1 MGHFVDQQTMDYYR
15 SRERRERIAAKES
28 TSLAVRRAHQELA
41 LRYAAMLRR
50 KEPERRIFW
59 LK

>member
-1 MGHFVDQQTMDYYR
+1 MDYYR
-15 SRERRERIAAKES
+15 SRERREQIAAKES
-28 TSLAVRRAHQELA
+28 TSLAVRRAHQEMA

-50 KEPERRIFW
+50 EEPERRIFW